1 MCSECNA
8 DRGHPAESCSNE
20 KEANLESM
28 LIRFLHLDTCIFRN
42 IQDNFILEKN
52 RLKSSNR
59 VAEKTFLMLFHVSK
73 LVKCRSDS
81 VLKILYQSQT
91 LVMHRLDLQPKVFER
106 DKYKTTILLES
117 TLTHA
122 EFLKL
127 LLTQILRTTNRE
139 NIKYRKYKVSVL
151 WML

>member
-1 MCSECNA
+1 
-8 DRGHPAESCSNE
+8 
-20 KEANLESM
+20 
-28 LIRFLHLDTCIFRN
+28 
-42 IQDNFILEKN
+42 
-52 RLKSSNR
+52 
-59 VAEKTFLMLFHVSK
+59 MLFHVSK

-139 NIKYRKYKVSVL
+139 NIKYRKYKVWVL

>member
-1 MCSECNA
+1 
-8 DRGHPAESCSNE
+8 
-20 KEANLESM
+20 
-28 LIRFLHLDTCIFRN
+28 
-42 IQDNFILEKN
+42 
-52 RLKSSNR
+52 
-59 VAEKTFLMLFHVSK
+59 MLFHVSK

-81 VLKILYQSQT
+81 VLKILYQRQT

-139 NIKYRKYKVSVL
+139 NIKYRKYKVWVL